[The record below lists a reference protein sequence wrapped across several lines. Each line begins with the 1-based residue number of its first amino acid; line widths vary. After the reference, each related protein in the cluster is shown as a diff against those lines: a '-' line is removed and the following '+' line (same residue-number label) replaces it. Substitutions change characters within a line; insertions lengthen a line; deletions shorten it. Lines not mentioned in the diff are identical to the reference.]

1 MLNLVEIRRQLHQ
14 IPEIGLQEFKTQS
27 FLLKIIHEIIDG
39 KDYIELK
46 TWRTGILVYL
56 HGQAPVKTIGWRTD
70 IDALPVEEK
79 NRTFLCLY

>member
-46 TWRTGILVYL
+46 TWRTG
-56 HGQAPVKTIGWRTD
+56 
-70 IDALPVEEK
+70 
-79 NRTFLCLY
+79 F